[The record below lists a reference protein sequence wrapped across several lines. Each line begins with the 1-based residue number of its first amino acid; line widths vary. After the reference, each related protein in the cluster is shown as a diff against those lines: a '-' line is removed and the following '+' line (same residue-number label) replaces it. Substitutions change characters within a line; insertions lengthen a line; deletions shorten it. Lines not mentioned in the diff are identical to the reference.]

1 MTQEL
6 TIKNNNKKNGFF
18 KNKMRTENKR
28 TLKKMKIYLMLNKLR
43 NLIECKIKLRFRRG
57 MLEDDFL

>member
-6 TIKNNNKKNGFF
+6 TIKNNNKEIGFS
-18 KNKMRTENKR
+18 KNKMRTGNKR
-28 TLKKMKIYLMLNKLR
+28 ILKKMKIYLMLNKLR
-43 NLIECKIKLRFRRG
+43 NLTECKIKLYFRRG